1 MNGKAT
7 SMIITIIIAVL
18 ALSAGIFAIAK
29 IGESRR
35 DPDRTNVKYTGEEE
49 AELRNS
55 AHRLIA
61 NNLIVYNLF
70 YLEQL
75 PKVDEAYGNK
85 PEDGYYSVD
94 MTYDDFNLKL
104 YTVASN
110 APNQKDGDAE
120 YSQIEEFVNSIYIS
134 NEANRILTNSDG
146 TNTPVYTDR
155 NGRLGVKDGHQ
166 SITPERNWNEKH
178 TLIFN
183 PKSKTECEIVL
194 LFNDITAEQYEN
206 KEFQETDVVK
216 SNLLKVNGKWK
227 LENLLS

>member
-18 ALSAGIFAIAK
+18 ALAAGIFAIAK

-35 DPDRTNVKYTGEEE
+35 DPDRTNVKFTDEEE
-49 AELRNS
+49 VDLRNS
-55 AHRLIA
+55 AHRLVSQ
-61 NNLIVYNLF
+61 NLIVYNLF

-75 PKVDEAYGNK
+75 PKVTEAYGNK

-94 MTYDDFNLKL
+94 MTYNDFNLKL
-104 YTVASN
+104 YTVLSN
-110 APNQKDGDAE
+110 APSQKDGDAE
-120 YSQIEEFVNSIYIS
+120 YSQIEEFVNNVYIS

-146 TNTPVYTDR
+146 TNLPVYIDR

-166 SITPERNWNEKH
+166 TIALERKWNDKH

-194 LFNDITAEQYEN
+194 LFNGITAEQYEN
-206 KEFQETDVVK
+206 DEYQESDIVK
-216 SNLLKVNGKWK
+216 SNLLKVNGRWK
-227 LENLLS
+227 LEKFLA